1 MGKSR
6 AGFIFSIIILLV
18 GLTVGFVLL
27 GIVYTGPVWVR
38 AVVFVVYLIIAGM
51 TIRFSKKYIE
61 TLKK

>member
-6 AGFIFSIIILLV
+6 AGFIFSISILLV
-18 GLTVGFVLL
+18 GMTVGFVLL